1 LVFKIEKPFL
11 TLVMIG
17 SHSKVYKKFKWCTPH
32 IYSLYSIQFPFFS
45 FQACTF
51 YIKWQVEKPGKTLEV
66 FTWELTCEKKLKQIK
81 HKP

>member
-11 TLVMIG
+11 ILVMIG

-45 FQACTF
+45 LQTCTF
-51 YIKWQVEKPGKTLEV
+51 LY
-66 FTWELTCEKKLKQIK
+66 
-81 HKP
+81 